1 MTPLTTMT
9 SEKIRP
15 HHRDRTAVV
24 YIRQSTPQQVER
36 HQESARLQYALV
48 DYALLLGWDRERISV
63 IDDDQGRTGA
73 TADGRLGFQRLV
85 ADVGLGR
92 VGLVLGIEMS
102 RLARSCCDWHQ
113 LIEIC
118 ALRGTLLADAEG
130 VYDANCMNDRLLL
143 GLKATISEAE
153 LHLIKARM
161 NEGRRIKAQRGD
173 LITGLPRGYL
183 RRPDGSVMMDPDEQ
197 VQATIHLVFTLFERY
212 GSIGGVLRHFV
223 DHDIR
228 LPDRLRTGAA
238 KGELEW
244 RRPNRPTLIDML
256 HNPIYAG
263 CYAYGRR
270 SVEASRRQPG
280 QRATGRRRGHDLDDG
295 VIVLHDRLPAYISW
309 DRYVTNLEKMAANRS
324 EHLGVP
330 RHGPALLS
338 GLLVCGRCGH
348 RMFTA
353 YSNNGHDLRY
363 FCGAEY
369 ASYAAPICQTLA
381 GRVLDEHIT
390 GLVLQAMMPSA
401 LETSLQLAEDLEL
414 ERAERH
420 RQWKLRLER
429 ARYDAERARRQYSAV
444 EPENRLVARTLER
457 QWEEA
462 LAAEQRLQAEYER
475 FRDCEPIRPTPAEQE
490 AIRRLAEDIPALWR
504 APTTTVID
512 RQELIRLLLERI
524 VVTVAGTTEAVTVD
538 CHWAGGARTR
548 TDLRRPVARLTQL
561 SDYEALLGR
570 VAELHRVGQTRRAIA
585 DTLNAEGWCPA
596 KRRTT
601 FTPDMIGNL
610 LHKQGLV
617 SRQGS
622 AVVKGVERRAGEMT
636 ILELALHLGIPQP
649 TLFSWLRRGT
659 LQGRQITVCGHPIW
673 LIRTDD
679 AELERLQRLRELSS
693 RARRSLPQPL

>member
-173 LITGLPRGYL
+173 LITGLPRGYV
-183 RRPDGSVMMDPDEQ
+183 RRLDGSVMMDPDEQ
-197 VQATIHLVFTLFERY
+197 VQATIHLVFTLFERC
-212 GSIGGVLRHFV
+212 GSTGGVLRHLV

-256 HNPIYAG
+256 HNPIYAR
-263 CYAYGRR
+263 CHAYGRR

-353 YSNNGHDLRY
+353 YKNNGPDLRY

-414 ERAERH
+414 ERVERH

-444 EPENRLVARTLER
+444 EPENRLVARTLEA
-457 QWEEA
+457 QWEDKLRAVEQLEREYESWRHRQQLMLDEVDRDQILA
-462 LAAEQRLQAEYER
+462 LAQDLP
-475 FRDCEPIRPTPAEQE
+475 CI
-490 AIRRLAEDIPALWR
+490 WS
-504 APTTTVID
+504 APTTTPAE
-512 RQELIRLLLERI
+512 RKQLLRLLIHSVLLDNHRMIGRTWFQINWRTGASTEHSRVRRVRGYFDYAALEELKRRI
-524 VVTVAGTTEAVTVD
+524 
-538 CHWAGGARTR
+538 R
-548 TDLRRPVARLTQL
+548 
-561 SDYEALLGR
+561 
-570 VAELHRVGQTRRAIA
+570 ELHAMQLMDAAIA
-585 DTLNAEGWCPA
+585 SALNEEGF
-596 KRRTT
+596 RTSHGQR
-601 FTPDMIGNL
+601 FTGPM
-610 LHKQGLV
+610 
-617 SRQGS
+617 
-622 AVVKGVERRAGEMT
+622 
-636 ILELALHLGIPQP
+636 LHL
-649 TLFSWLRRGT
+649 LRKRWG
-659 LQGRQITVCGHPIW
+659 L
-673 LIRTDD
+673 
-679 AELERLQRLRELSS
+679 
-693 RARRSLPQPL
+693 

>member
-1 MTPLTTMT
+1 
-9 SEKIRP
+9 
-15 HHRDRTAVV
+15 
-24 YIRQSTPQQVER
+24 
-36 HQESARLQYALV
+36 
-48 DYALLLGWDRERISV
+48 
-63 IDDDQGRTGA
+63 
-73 TADGRLGFQRLV
+73 
-85 ADVGLGR
+85 
-92 VGLVLGIEMS
+92 
-102 RLARSCCDWHQ
+102 
-113 LIEIC
+113 
-118 ALRGTLLADAEG
+118 
-130 VYDANCMNDRLLL
+130 
-143 GLKATISEAE
+143 
-153 LHLIKARM
+153 
-161 NEGRRIKAQRGD
+161 
-173 LITGLPRGYL
+173 
-183 RRPDGSVMMDPDEQ
+183 
-197 VQATIHLVFTLFERY
+197 
-212 GSIGGVLRHFV
+212 VLRHFV

-353 YSNNGHDLRY
+353 YKNNGRDLRY

-457 QWEEA
+457 QWEGGPG
-462 LAAEQRLQAEYER
+462 RGT
-475 FRDCEPIRPTPAEQE
+475 TPAGGVR
-490 AIRRLAEDIPALWR
+490 AVPGLRTDPA
-504 APTTTVID
+504 D
-512 RQELIRLLLERI
+512 
-524 VVTVAGTTEAVTVD
+524 
-538 CHWAGGARTR
+538 AGGAGSDPASGRGHSGPLAGADHDR
-548 TDLRRPVARLTQL
+548 DRSSGIDPAAAGAHRRHRCRDDGGGDGRLP
-561 SDYEALLGR
+561 LGGGR
-570 VAELHRVGQTRRAIA
+570 PDPDRPAPAGRPA
-585 DTLNAEGWCPA
+585 DAA
-596 KRRTT
+596 
-601 FTPDMIGNL
+601 
-610 LHKQGLV
+610 
-617 SRQGS
+617 
-622 AVVKGVERRAGEMT
+622 
-636 ILELALHLGIPQP
+636 
-649 TLFSWLRRGT
+649 
-659 LQGRQITVCGHPIW
+659 
-673 LIRTDD
+673 
-679 AELERLQRLRELSS
+679 ERL
-693 RARRSLPQPL
+693 